1 MVTKKSKAWQRLLVL
16 LLFSAMAGC
25 ASTPPS
31 IQTNER
37 PSVLDH
43 PSVLGVADH
52 DPETTTNQFLDAME
66 SKRTFGYC
74 LPVGSPRIASRPIA
88 CFITELG
95 EVYVIIDHSQE
106 EEPYS
111 LYEIGP
117 AVRKSQTRYYLPLV
131 DAEIKF
137 ERDSPVE

>member
-1 MVTKKSKAWQRLLVL
+1 ML
-16 LLFSAMAGC
+16 LLNTLKSASLALLLSCAVASC

-37 PSVLDH
+37 PSILDH
-43 PSVLGVADH
+43 PSVLGVSDH
-52 DPETTTNQFLDAME
+52 DPETTTNQFLDALE

-74 LPVGSPRIASRPIA
+74 LPIGSPRKARRPVA

-106 EEPYS
+106 EEVTS
-111 LYEIGP
+111 LYEIGT
-117 AVRKSQTRYYLPLV
+117 AVRKSQTRFYLPLV
-131 DAEIKF
+131 DAEIEF
-137 ERDSPVE
+137 EKE